1 MRGAAPVDEDQRTR
15 RASVMSLVRDLV
27 AALGANDDPLLGLFG
42 AFAYDLVFQIE
53 DLVQKRARES
63 DQRDIVLYVPDRLL
77 AYDRATGRGVVLS
90 YDFAWKGKSTEGLPR
105 ETAESVYAKTPRQGF
120 ADHAPGEYQATVE
133 TARAA
138 FARGDLFEAVPG
150 QLFAE
155 PCERSPAEVFQR
167 LCRINPSPYGALMN
181 LGDGEFLV
189 SASPEM
195 FVRSDGRR
203 VETCPISGTIARG
216 VDAIGDAEQIRQLL
230 NSEKDEFELNMC
242 TDVDRN
248 DKARVCVPGTIKV
261 LARRQI
267 ETYSKLFHTVD
278 HVEGMLRPGFDSLDA
293 FLTHAWAVTVT
304 GAPKLWAMQF
314 VEDHE
319 RSSRRWYAGAIG
331 AVNFDG
337 SINTGLTIRTIRMKD
352 GLAEVRVGATCLF
365 DSDPAAEDRECQVKA
380 AALFQALRGDPPK
393 PLSAFAPDATGS
405 GKRVL
410 LIDHDD
416 SFVHMLA
423 DYFRQVGAT
432 VTVVRHVHAL
442 ADAEA
447 ARATICWCCRRGRAG
462 RRISAI
468 AKTIDAALDKKL
480 PIFGVCLGV
489 QAIGEYFGG
498 QLGQLGQPAHGRPS
512 RVQVRGGRLMQN
524 LPNEIVIGRYHSL
537 YVERDSMPE
546 VLTVTASTEDGVAM
560 AIEHKTLAGRRRAVS
575 PGIADVARR
584 RSRPAH
590 RGERVPAWRTDQL
603 MIANRDP
610 KEIPM
615 TFEHDLKAAVRTIPD
630 YPKPGILFR
639 DITTLLGDARAFRRA
654 VDELVQPWAGNK
666 IDKVAGIEARGFILG
681 GAVAHQVS
689 AGFVPIRK
697 KGKLPHT
704 TVRIAYSLEYGLD
717 EMEMHAD
724 AIHPGERVILVDDL
738 IATGGTAEGAVK
750 LMRQIGANVVAACF
764 IIDLPDL
771 GGAAKLRAMDVPVR
785 TLMAFDGH

>member
-1 MRGAAPVDEDQRTR
+1 MNRTAFSLPARSQYRTHGGLEVSRSVEQFTGGASRLDDLIDLLDRRRGVVLSSGTTVPGRYESFDLGFSDPPLRLETTGPAFSLEALNARGEVLIAFLSDTLREPCVVITERNATRLAGHIVRGAAPVDEDQRTR

-27 AALGANDDPLLGLFG
+27 AALGANDDPLLGMFG

-53 DLVQKRARES
+53 DLVPKRAREN

-90 YDFAWKGKSTEGLPR
+90 YDFSWKGKSSEGLPR
-105 ETAESVYAKTPRQGF
+105 ETPESGYAKTPRQGF
-120 ADHAPGEYQATVE
+120 SDHGPGEYQATVE

-189 SASPEM
+189 AASPEM

-278 HVEGMLRPGFDSLDA
+278 HVEGILRPGFDSLDA

-314 VEDHE
+314 VEDNE

-432 VTVVRHVHAL
+432 VTVVRHVHAQEML
-442 ADAEA
+442 KQDGWDLLVLSPGPGRPEDFAIS
-447 ARATICWCCRRGRAG
+447 RTIG
-462 RRISAI
+462 
-468 AKTIDAALDKKL
+468 AALDKNL

-512 RVQVRGGRLMQN
+512 RIQVRGGRLMQN

-537 YVERDSMPE
+537 YVERDSMPD
-546 VLTVTASTEDGVAM
+546 VLNVTASTEDGVAM
-560 AIEHKTLAGRRRAVS
+560 AIEHKTLPVGGVQFHPES
-575 PGIADVARR
+575 LMSLG
-584 RSRPAH
+584 
-590 RGERVPAWRTDQL
+590 GEVGLRIVE
-603 MIANRDP
+603 N
-610 KEIPM
+610 
-615 TFEHDLKAAVRTIPD
+615 
-630 YPKPGILFR
+630 
-639 DITTLLGDARAFRRA
+639 AFR
-654 VDELVQPWAGNK
+654 
-666 IDKVAGIEARGFILG
+666 LG
-681 GAVAHQVS
+681 VGMS
-689 AGFVPIRK
+689 
-697 KGKLPHT
+697 
-704 TVRIAYSLEYGLD
+704 
-717 EMEMHAD
+717 
-724 AIHPGERVILVDDL
+724 
-738 IATGGTAEGAVK
+738 
-750 LMRQIGANVVAACF
+750 
-764 IIDLPDL
+764 
-771 GGAAKLRAMDVPVR
+771 
-785 TLMAFDGH
+785 

>member
-1 MRGAAPVDEDQRTR
+1 MNRTVFALPARSDYVTRAGLAITRAAEQFTGGANRLDDLISLLDRRRGVVLSSGTTVPGRYESFDLGFSDPPLKLETTGVNFKLEALNERGQVLIAFLGDVLREPCVVISEKTATRLAGRIIRGDAPIEEDQRTR

-27 AALGANDDPLLGLFG
+27 AAFSANDDGLLGLFG

-53 DLVQKRARES
+53 DLVQKRPREA

-77 AYDRATGRGVVLS
+77 AYDRATGRGVVLT

-105 ETAESVYAKTPRQGF
+105 ETADSPYLKTPRQGF

-155 PCERSPAEVFQR
+155 PCDRSPAEVFQR
-167 LCRINPSPYGALMN
+167 LCVINPSPYGALMN
-181 LGDGEFLV
+181 LGEGEFLV

-216 VDAIGDAEQIRQLL
+216 RDAIGDAEQIRQLL

-278 HVEGMLRPGFDSLDA
+278 HVEGMLRPGFDALDA

-319 RSSRRWYAGAIG
+319 RSPRRWYAGAIG

-393 PLSAFAPDATGS
+393 PLSTFAPDATGS
-405 GKRVL
+405 GKQVL

-423 DYFRQVGAT
+423 DYFRQVGAS
-432 VTVVRHVHAL
+432 VTVVRYVHAL
-442 ADAEA
+442 DMLKQ
-447 ARATICWCCRRGRAG
+447 RTWDLLVLSPGPGRPEDF
-462 RRISAI
+462 AI
-468 AKTIDAALDKKL
+468 KKTIDAALEKKL
-480 PIFGVCLGV
+480 PVFGVCLGV

-498 QLGQLGQPAHGRPS
+498 ELGQLTHPAHGRPS
-512 RVQVRGGRLMQN
+512 RVQVRGGRLMRN

-537 YVERDSMPE
+537 FVERDSMPE
-546 VLTVTASTEDGVAM
+546 VLSVTASTEDGVAM
-560 AIEHKTLAGRRRAVS
+560 ALEHKTLPVAGVQFHPES
-575 PGIADVARR
+575 LM
-584 RSRPAH
+584 SLS
-590 RGERVPAWRTDQL
+590 GEVG
-603 MIANRDP
+603 
-610 KEIPM
+610 
-615 TFEHDLKAAVRTIPD
+615 LKIVEN
-630 YPKPGILFR
+630 
-639 DITTLLGDARAFRRA
+639 AFRLGA
-654 VDELVQPWAGNK
+654 
-666 IDKVAGIEARGFILG
+666 EA
-681 GAVAHQVS
+681 
-689 AGFVPIRK
+689 
-697 KGKLPHT
+697 
-704 TVRIAYSLEYGLD
+704 
-717 EMEMHAD
+717 
-724 AIHPGERVILVDDL
+724 
-738 IATGGTAEGAVK
+738 
-750 LMRQIGANVVAACF
+750 N
-764 IIDLPDL
+764 
-771 GGAAKLRAMDVPVR
+771 
-785 TLMAFDGH
+785 

>member
-1 MRGAAPVDEDQRTR
+1 MNRTVFALPAKSDYVTRGGLAITRVAEQFTGGANRLDDLVSLLDRRRGVVLSSGTTVPGRYESFDLGFSDPPLKLETTGVNFKLEALNARGEVLIAFLTDVLREPCVVISEKTSTRLAGHIIRGEAPVEEDQRTR

-27 AALGANDDPLLGLFG
+27 AAFSANDDGLLGLFG

-53 DLVQKRARES
+53 DLVQKRPREQ

-90 YDFAWKGKSTEGLPR
+90 YDFAWEGQSTEGLPR
-105 ETAESVYAKTPRQGF
+105 ETAESPYLKTQRQGF

-155 PCERSPAEVFQR
+155 PCDRSPAEVFQR
-167 LCRINPSPYGALMN
+167 LCVINPSPYGALMN
-181 LGDGEFLV
+181 LGEGEFLV

-216 VDAIGDAEQIRQLL
+216 LDAIGDAEQIRQLL

-278 HVEGMLRPGFDSLDA
+278 HVEGMLRPGFDALDA

-319 RSSRRWYAGAIG
+319 RSPRRWYAGAIG

-365 DSDPAAEDRECQVKA
+365 DSDPAAEDRECQIKA

-423 DYFRQVGAT
+423 DYFRQVGAS
-432 VTVVRHVHAL
+432 VTVVRYVHAL
-442 ADAEA
+442 DMLKQK
-447 ARATICWCCRRGRAG
+447 RWDLLVLSPGPGRPEDFG
-462 RRISAI
+462 IK
-468 AKTIDAALDKKL
+468 KTIDAALVNKL
-480 PIFGVCLGV
+480 PVFGVCLGL

-498 QLGQLGQPAHGRPS
+498 ELGQLTHPAHGRPS
-512 RVQVRGGRLMQN
+512 RVQVRGGRLMHN

-537 YVERDSMPE
+537 FVERDSMPD
-546 VLTVTASTEDGVAM
+546 VLRVTASTEDGVAM
-560 AIEHKTLAGRRRAVS
+560 ALEHKTLPVAGVQFHPES
-575 PGIADVARR
+575 
-584 RSRPAH
+584 
-590 RGERVPAWRTDQL
+590 L
-603 MIANRDP
+603 MS
-610 KEIPM
+610 
-615 TFEHDLKAAVRTIPD
+615 
-630 YPKPGILFR
+630 
-639 DITTLLGDARAFRRA
+639 LGNEVGLRIVENAFR
-654 VDELVQPWAGNK
+654 
-666 IDKVAGIEARGFILG
+666 
-681 GAVAHQVS
+681 
-689 AGFVPIRK
+689 
-697 KGKLPHT
+697 
-704 TVRIAYSLEYGLD
+704 LD
-717 EMEMHAD
+717 A
-724 AIHPGERVILVDDL
+724 
-738 IATGGTAEGAVK
+738 
-750 LMRQIGANVVAACF
+750 GAN
-764 IIDLPDL
+764 
-771 GGAAKLRAMDVPVR
+771 
-785 TLMAFDGH
+785 

>member
-1 MRGAAPVDEDQRTR
+1 MNRTVFSLPERTDYRTRAGLVVTRLAEQFSGGATRLDALIELLDRRRGVVLSSGTTVPGRYESFDLGFADPPLVLETRGIDFTLSALNPRGEVLIVFLGDNLRDHNVVFTEKTAARLSGHIIRGAAPVEEDQRTR
-15 RASVMSLVRDLV
+15 RASVMSLVRDLI
-27 AALGANDDPLLGLFG
+27 AGFGANDDPLLGLFG

-53 DLVQKRARES
+53 DLVQKRPREA
-63 DQRDIVLYVPDRLL
+63 DQRDIVLYVPDQLL

-90 YDFAWKGKSTEGLPR
+90 YDFAWNGKSTAGLPR
-105 ETAESVYAKTPRQGF
+105 DTAESVYAKTPRQGF

-133 TARAA
+133 IARAA

-150 QLFAE
+150 QLFGE

-216 VDAIGDAEQIRQLL
+216 TDAIGDAEQIRQLL

-278 HVEGMLRPGFDSLDA
+278 HVEGMLRPGFDALDA

-319 RSSRRWYAGAIG
+319 RSPRRWYAGAIG
-331 AVNFDG
+331 CVNFDG

-365 DSDPAAEDRECQVKA
+365 DSDAAAEDRECQVKA

-393 PLSAFAPDATGS
+393 PLSSTAPDATGS
-405 GKRVL
+405 GKQVL

-423 DYFRQVGAT
+423 DYFRQVGAS

-442 ADAEA
+442 DMLKQRKWDLLVLSPGPGRPEDFKIAS
-447 ARATICWCCRRGRAG
+447 TIEV
-462 RRISAI
+462 AI
-468 AKTIDAALDKKL
+468 AKKL

-498 QLGQLGQPAHGRPS
+498 ELGQLSQPAHGRPS
-512 RVQVRGGRLMQN
+512 RVQVRGGRLMRS

-537 YVERDSMPE
+537 YVARESMPE

-560 AIEHKTLAGRRRAVS
+560 AIEHNSLPVGGVQFHPES
-575 PGIADVARR
+575 LMSLG
-584 RSRPAH
+584 
-590 RGERVPAWRTDQL
+590 GEVGLRIVE
-603 MIANRDP
+603 N
-610 KEIPM
+610 
-615 TFEHDLKAAVRTIPD
+615 
-630 YPKPGILFR
+630 
-639 DITTLLGDARAFRRA
+639 AFR
-654 VDELVQPWAGNK
+654 L
-666 IDKVAGIEARGFILG
+666 
-681 GAVAHQVS
+681 
-689 AGFVPIRK
+689 
-697 KGKLPHT
+697 
-704 TVRIAYSLEYGLD
+704 
-717 EMEMHAD
+717 
-724 AIHPGERVILVDDL
+724 
-738 IATGGTAEGAVK
+738 AEP
-750 LMRQIGANVVAACF
+750 MN
-764 IIDLPDL
+764 
-771 GGAAKLRAMDVPVR
+771 
-785 TLMAFDGH
+785 

>member
-1 MRGAAPVDEDQRTR
+1 MNRTVFALPARSDYVTRAGLAITRVAEQFTGGASRLDDLISLLDRRRGVVLSSGPTVPGRYESFDLGFSDPPLKLETVGVNFKLEALNGRGQVLIAFLGDILREPCVVISEKTVSHLSGHIVRGDAPVEEDQRTR
-15 RASVMSLVRDLV
+15 RASVMALVRDIV
-27 AALGANDDPLLGLFG
+27 AAFSANDDGLLGLFG

-53 DLVQKRARES
+53 DLVQKRAREQ

-90 YDFAWKGKSTEGLPR
+90 YDFAWKDKSTGGLPR
-105 ETAESVYAKTPRQGF
+105 ETAESPYLKTPRQGF

-155 PCERSPAEVFQR
+155 PCDRSPAEVFQR
-167 LCRINPSPYGALMN
+167 LCVINPSPYGALMN
-181 LGDGEFLV
+181 LGEGEFLV

-216 VDAIGDAEQIRQLL
+216 TDAIGDAEQIRQLL

-242 TDVDRN
+242 TDVDRY
-248 DKARVCVPGTIKV
+248 DKARVCVRGTIKV

-278 HVEGMLRPGFDSLDA
+278 HVEGMLRPGFDALDA

-319 RSSRRWYAGAIG
+319 RSPRRWYAGAIG

-337 SINTGLTIRTIRMKD
+337 RINTGLTIRTIRMKD

-393 PLSAFAPDATGS
+393 PLSTFAPDATGS
-405 GKRVL
+405 GKQVL

-423 DYFRQVGAT
+423 DYFRQVGAD

-442 ADAEA
+442 DMLKQK
-447 ARATICWCCRRGRAG
+447 TWDLLVLSPGPGRPEDF
-462 RRISAI
+462 AI
-468 AKTIDAALDKKL
+468 KKTIDAALEKKL
-480 PIFGVCLGV
+480 PVFGVCLGV

-498 QLGQLGQPAHGRPS
+498 ELGQLTHPAHGRPS
-512 RVQVRGGRLMQN
+512 RVQVRGGRLMRN

-537 YVERDSMPE
+537 YVERGSMPE
-546 VLTVTASTEDGVAM
+546 VLSVTASTEDGVAM
-560 AIEHKTLAGRRRAVS
+560 ALEHKTLPVAGVQFHPES
-575 PGIADVARR
+575 
-584 RSRPAH
+584 
-590 RGERVPAWRTDQL
+590 L
-603 MIANRDP
+603 MSLGNEVGLRIVENA
-610 KEIPM
+610 
-615 TFEHDLKAAVRTIPD
+615 
-630 YPKPGILFR
+630 FR
-639 DITTLLGDARAFRRA
+639 LDAR
-654 VDELVQPWAGNK
+654 VD
-666 IDKVAGIEARGFILG
+666 
-681 GAVAHQVS
+681 
-689 AGFVPIRK
+689 
-697 KGKLPHT
+697 
-704 TVRIAYSLEYGLD
+704 
-717 EMEMHAD
+717 
-724 AIHPGERVILVDDL
+724 
-738 IATGGTAEGAVK
+738 
-750 LMRQIGANVVAACF
+750 
-764 IIDLPDL
+764 
-771 GGAAKLRAMDVPVR
+771 
-785 TLMAFDGH
+785 

>member
-1 MRGAAPVDEDQRTR
+1 MNRTVFALPARSDYVTRAGLAITRVAEQFTGGANRLDDLINLLDRRRGVVLSSGTTVPGRYESFDLGFSDPPLKLETVGVNFKLEALNARGEVLIAFLGDVLREPCVVISERTASRLAGHIIRGDAPVEEDQRTR

-27 AALGANDDPLLGLFG
+27 AAFSASDDGLLGLFG

-53 DLVQKRARES
+53 DLVQKRPREA
-63 DQRDIVLYVPDRLL
+63 DQRDIVLYIPDRLL

-90 YDFAWKGKSTEGLPR
+90 YDFAWKGKSTEGVPR
-105 ETAESVYAKTPRQGF
+105 ETADSPYLKTPRQGF

-155 PCERSPAEVFQR
+155 PCDRSPAEVFQR
-167 LCRINPSPYGALMN
+167 LCVINPSPYGALMN
-181 LGDGEFLV
+181 L
-189 SASPEM
+189 
-195 FVRSDGRR
+195 RR

-216 VDAIGDAEQIRQLL
+216 LDAIGDAEQIRQLL

-278 HVEGMLRPGFDSLDA
+278 HVEGMLRPGFDALDA

-319 RSSRRWYAGAIG
+319 RSPRRWYAGAIG

-393 PLSAFAPDATGS
+393 PLSTFAPDATGS
-405 GKRVL
+405 GKQVL

-423 DYFRQVGAT
+423 DYFRQVGAS
-432 VTVVRHVHAL
+432 VTVVRYVHAL
-442 ADAEA
+442 DMLKQK
-447 ARATICWCCRRGRAG
+447 RWDLLVLSPGPGRPEDFGIKA
-462 RRISAI
+462 
-468 AKTIDAALDKKL
+468 TIDAALERKL
-480 PIFGVCLGV
+480 PVFGVCLGV

-498 QLGQLGQPAHGRPS
+498 ELGQLTHPAHGRPS
-512 RVQVRGGRLMQN
+512 RVQVRGGRLMRN

-546 VLTVTASTEDGVAM
+546 VLSVTASTEDGVAM
-560 AIEHKTLAGRRRAVS
+560 ALEHKTLPVAGVQFHPES
-575 PGIADVARR
+575 LMSLG
-584 RSRPAH
+584 
-590 RGERVPAWRTDQL
+590 GEVGLRIVE
-603 MIANRDP
+603 N
-610 KEIPM
+610 
-615 TFEHDLKAAVRTIPD
+615 
-630 YPKPGILFR
+630 
-639 DITTLLGDARAFRRA
+639 AFR
-654 VDELVQPWAGNK
+654 
-666 IDKVAGIEARGFILG
+666 
-681 GAVAHQVS
+681 
-689 AGFVPIRK
+689 
-697 KGKLPHT
+697 
-704 TVRIAYSLEYGLD
+704 LD
-717 EMEMHAD
+717 A
-724 AIHPGERVILVDDL
+724 
-738 IATGGTAEGAVK
+738 
-750 LMRQIGANVVAACF
+750 
-764 IIDLPDL
+764 
-771 GGAAKLRAMDVPVR
+771 PVN
-785 TLMAFDGH
+785 

>member
-1 MRGAAPVDEDQRTR
+1 MNRTAFSLPARSLYRTHGGLEVSRAVEKSPGDANRLDDLMALLDRRRGVVLSSGTTVPGRYESFDLGFSDPPLRLETTGPDFSLEALNARGEVLIAFLGDVLREPCVVISEKNATRLAGHIVRGAAPVDEDQRTR

-53 DLVQKRARES
+53 DLVQKRAREA

-90 YDFAWKGKSTEGLPR
+90 YDFAWKDKSSEGLPR
-105 ETAESVYAKTPRQGF
+105 DTAESVYAKTPGQELS
-120 ADHAPGEYQATVE
+120 DHAPGEYQATVE

-138 FARGDLFEAVPG
+138 FARTALLEGVGG
-150 QLFAE
+150 QLLAQ

-167 LCRINPSPYGALMN
+167 LCLINPSPYGALMN

-230 NSEKDEFELNMC
+230 NSQKDEFELNMC

-278 HVEGMLRPGFDSLDA
+278 HVEGVLRPGFDSLDA

-314 VEDHE
+314 VEDNE
-319 RSSRRWYAGAIG
+319 RSSRRRWYAGAIG
-331 AVNFDG
+331 CVNFDG

-365 DSDPAAEDRECQVKA
+365 DSDPAAGDRECQVKA

-405 GKRVL
+405 GKQVL

-423 DYFRQVGAT
+423 DYFRQVGAN

-442 ADAEA
+442 EMLRQKRWDLLVLSPGP
-447 ARATICWCCRRGRAG
+447 GRPEDFA
-462 RRISAI
+462 IS
-468 AKTIDAALDKKL
+468 KTIGAALEKKL

-498 QLGQLGQPAHGRPS
+498 HLGQLGQPAHGRPS
-512 RVQVRGGRLMQN
+512 QVQVRGGRLMQN

-537 YVERDSMPE
+537 FVERDSMPD
-546 VLTVTASTEDGVAM
+546 VLSVTASTEDGVAM
-560 AIEHKTLAGRRRAVS
+560 AIEHKTLPIGGVQFHPES
-575 PGIADVARR
+575 LMSLG
-584 RSRPAH
+584 
-590 RGERVPAWRTDQL
+590 GEVGLRIVE
-603 MIANRDP
+603 N
-610 KEIPM
+610 
-615 TFEHDLKAAVRTIPD
+615 
-630 YPKPGILFR
+630 
-639 DITTLLGDARAFRRA
+639 AFR
-654 VDELVQPWAGNK
+654 
-666 IDKVAGIEARGFILG
+666 LG
-681 GAVAHQVS
+681 V
-689 AGFVPIRK
+689 
-697 KGKLPHT
+697 
-704 TVRIAYSLEYGLD
+704 
-717 EMEMHAD
+717 
-724 AIHPGERVILVDDL
+724 
-738 IATGGTAEGAVK
+738 
-750 LMRQIGANVVAACF
+750 
-764 IIDLPDL
+764 
-771 GGAAKLRAMDVPVR
+771 
-785 TLMAFDGH
+785 AFD

>member
-1 MRGAAPVDEDQRTR
+1 MNRTAFSLPAHSEYRTRGGLAVTRSVEQFTGGANRLDDLIDLLDRRRGVVLSSGTTVPGRYESFDLGFSDPPLVLETAGSNFSLQALNARGEVLIAFLGDALREPCVVISEKTTTRLAGHIARGAAPVDEDQRTR

-27 AALGANDDPLLGLFG
+27 AALGANDDPMLGLFG

-53 DLVQKRARES
+53 DLVQKRPREN
-63 DQRDIVLYVPDRLL
+63 DQRDIVLYLPDRLL

-90 YDFAWKGKSTEGLPR
+90 SDFAWTGKSTEGLPR
-105 ETAESVYAKTPRQGF
+105 ETAESPYLKTGRQGF

-155 PCERSPAEVFQR
+155 PCDRSPAEVLQR
-167 LCRINPSPYGALMN
+167 LCIINPCPDAALTD
-181 LGDGEFLV
+181 LGEGEFLV
-189 SASPEM
+189 SGSPEM

-314 VEDHE
+314 VEDNE

-331 AVNFDG
+331 CVNFDG

-352 GLAEVRVGATCLF
+352 CLAEVRVGATCLF
-365 DSDPAAEDRECQVKA
+365 DSDPAAEDRACPVKG
-380 AALFQALRGDPPK
+380 AALFQALRGDPPT
-393 PLSAFAPDATGS
+393 PLSSIAPDASGS

-423 DYFRQVGAT
+423 DYFRQVGAA
-432 VTVVRHVHAL
+432 VTVVRYVHAQQML
-442 ADAEA
+442 ASREYDLLVLSPGP
-447 ARATICWCCRRGRAG
+447 GRPEDF
-462 RRISAI
+462 AI
-468 AKTIDAALDKKL
+468 AKTIDTALSKKL
-480 PIFGVCLGV
+480 PVFGVCLGV

-537 YVERDSMPE
+537 YVERDSMPD
-546 VLTVTASTEDGVAM
+546 VL
-560 AIEHKTLAGRRRAVS
+560 AVS
-575 PGIADVARR
+575 PR
-584 RSRPAH
+584 
-590 RGERVPAWRTDQL
+590 
-603 MIANRDP
+603 
-610 KEIPM
+610 
-615 TFEHDLKAAVRTIPD
+615 
-630 YPKPGILFR
+630 
-639 DITTLLGDARAFRRA
+639 
-654 VDELVQPWAGNK
+654 
-666 IDKVAGIEARGFILG
+666 
-681 GAVAHQVS
+681 
-689 AGFVPIRK
+689 
-697 KGKLPHT
+697 
-704 TVRIAYSLEYGLD
+704 
-717 EMEMHAD
+717 
-724 AIHPGERVILVDDL
+724 
-738 IATGGTAEGAVK
+738 
-750 LMRQIGANVVAACF
+750 
-764 IIDLPDL
+764 
-771 GGAAKLRAMDVPVR
+771 
-785 TLMAFDGH
+785 

>member
-1 MRGAAPVDEDQRTR
+1 MNRTVFSLPAHSEYRTRGGLAVSRSVEQFSGGANRLDDLIDLLDRRRGVVLSSGTTVPGRYESFDLGFSDPPLVLETAGANFSLRALNARGEVLIAFLGDVLHEPCVVITERKPNLLAGHIIRGAAPVDEDQRTR

-77 AYDRATGRGVVLS
+77 AYDRATSRGVVLT
-90 YDFAWKGKSTEGLPR
+90 YDFAWKGKSTACLPH
-105 ETAESVYAKTPRQGF
+105 ETAESPYLKTPRQGF

-155 PCERSPAEVFQR
+155 PCDRSPAEVFQR
-167 LCRINPSPYGALMN
+167 LCVLNPSPYGALMN

-230 NSEKDEFELNMC
+230 NSQKDEFELNMC

-319 RSSRRWYAGAIG
+319 RSPRRWYAGAIG
-331 AVNFDG
+331 CVNFDG
-337 SINTGLTIRTIRMKD
+337 SINTGLTIRTIRMKE

-365 DSDPAAEDRECQVKA
+365 DSNPDAEDRECHVKA

-393 PLSAFAPDATGS
+393 PLSTFAPDATGS
-405 GKRVL
+405 GRKVL
-410 LIDHDD
+410 LIDHED
-416 SFVHMLA
+416 SFVHMLG
-423 DYFRQVGAT
+423 DYFRQVGAE
-432 VTVVRHVHAL
+432 VTVVRYVHAL
-442 ADAEA
+442 NLLKQKRWDLLVLSPGPGRPEDFNID
-447 ARATICWCCRRGRAG
+447 RTIAL
-462 RRISAI
+462 AI
-468 AKTIDAALDKKL
+468 KKKL
-480 PIFGVCLGV
+480 PVFGVCLGG
-489 QAIGEYFGG
+489 QATGEYF
-498 QLGQLGQPAHGRPS
+498 
-512 RVQVRGGRLMQN
+512 RV
-524 LPNEIVIGRYHSL
+524 
-537 YVERDSMPE
+537 
-546 VLTVTASTEDGVAM
+546 
-560 AIEHKTLAGRRRAVS
+560 
-575 PGIADVARR
+575 
-584 RSRPAH
+584 
-590 RGERVPAWRTDQL
+590 
-603 MIANRDP
+603 
-610 KEIPM
+610 
-615 TFEHDLKAAVRTIPD
+615 
-630 YPKPGILFR
+630 
-639 DITTLLGDARAFRRA
+639 
-654 VDELVQPWAGNK
+654 
-666 IDKVAGIEARGFILG
+666 
-681 GAVAHQVS
+681 
-689 AGFVPIRK
+689 
-697 KGKLPHT
+697 
-704 TVRIAYSLEYGLD
+704 
-717 EMEMHAD
+717 
-724 AIHPGERVILVDDL
+724 
-738 IATGGTAEGAVK
+738 
-750 LMRQIGANVVAACF
+750 
-764 IIDLPDL
+764 
-771 GGAAKLRAMDVPVR
+771 
-785 TLMAFDGH
+785 

>member
-1 MRGAAPVDEDQRTR
+1 MNRTVFSLPARSEYRTRGGLSVLRSVEQFTGGANRLDDLIELLDSRRGVVLSSGTTVPGRYESFDLGFSDPPLRLETTGFDFSLQALNSRGEVLIGFLGDSLREPCVVATKKPASRLAGHILRGAARVEEDQPPR

-27 AALGANDDPLLGLFG
+27 TAFSANDDPLLGLFG

-53 DLVQKRARES
+53 DLVPKRAREQ

-90 YDFAWKGKSTEGLPR
+90 YDFAWQGKSTEALPR
-105 ETAESVYAKTPRQGF
+105 ETPESVYARTPRQGF
-120 ADHAPGEYQATVE
+120 SDHAPGEYQATVE

-189 SASPEM
+189 AASPEM
-195 FVRSDGRR
+195 FVRSDGRPGQNR
-203 VETCPISGTIARG
+203 PISGTIARG
-216 VDAIGDAEQIRQLL
+216 SDAIGDAEQIRQLL

-248 DKARVCVPGTIKV
+248 DKARICVPGTIKV

-278 HVEGMLRPGFDSLDA
+278 HVEGILRPGFDSLDA

-393 PLSAFAPDATGS
+393 PLSTFAPDATGS
-405 GKRVL
+405 GKQVL

-423 DYFRQVGAT
+423 DYFRQVGANI
-432 VTVVRHVHAL
+432 TVVRHVHAL
-442 ADAEA
+442 EMLKQRNWDLLVLSPGP
-447 ARATICWCCRRGRAG
+447 GRPEDFG
-462 RRISAI
+462 I
-468 AKTIDAALDKKL
+468 AKTIGAALEKKL

-498 QLGQLGQPAHGRPS
+498 QLGQLTQPAHGRPS
-512 RVQVRGGRLMQN
+512 HVQVQGGRLMQN
-524 LPNEIVIGRYHSL
+524 LPDEIVIGRYHSL
-537 YVERDSMPE
+537 FVERDSMPD
-546 VLTVTASTEDGVAM
+546 VLSVTASTEDGVAM
-560 AIEHKTLAGRRRAVS
+560 AIEHKTLPVGGVQFHPES
-575 PGIADVARR
+575 LM
-584 RSRPAH
+584 SLS
-590 RGERVPAWRTDQL
+590 GEVGLRIWENA
-603 MIANRDP
+603 
-610 KEIPM
+610 
-615 TFEHDLKAAVRTIPD
+615 
-630 YPKPGILFR
+630 FR
-639 DITTLLGDARAFRRA
+639 LGMPVDLGD
-654 VDELVQPWAGNK
+654 
-666 IDKVAGIEARGFILG
+666 
-681 GAVAHQVS
+681 
-689 AGFVPIRK
+689 
-697 KGKLPHT
+697 
-704 TVRIAYSLEYGLD
+704 
-717 EMEMHAD
+717 
-724 AIHPGERVILVDDL
+724 
-738 IATGGTAEGAVK
+738 
-750 LMRQIGANVVAACF
+750 
-764 IIDLPDL
+764 
-771 GGAAKLRAMDVPVR
+771 
-785 TLMAFDGH
+785 

>member
-1 MRGAAPVDEDQRTR
+1 MNRTVFSLPERSEYRTRGGLAVTRMVEHFSGGASRLDALIDLLDRRRGVVLSSGTTVPGRYESFDLGFADPPLALETRGVNFTITALNARGQVLVAFLGQALRERCVVVTETSAARLIGHIVRGPAPVDEDQRTR
-15 RASVMSLVRDLV
+15 RASVMSLVRELV
-27 AALGANDDPLLGLFG
+27 ANFGASEDPLLGLFG
-42 AFAYDLVFQIE
+42 VFAYDLVFQIE
-53 DLVQKRARES
+53 DLVQKRPREA

-77 AYDRATGRGVVLS
+77 AYDRATAQGAVLS
-90 YDFAWKGKSTEGLPR
+90 YDFALDGQSTAGLPR
-105 ETAESVYAKTPRQGF
+105 ETLQSSYANMPRQGF

-133 TARAA
+133 LARAA

-150 QLFAE
+150 QLFGE
-155 PCERSPAEVFQR
+155 PCERTPSEVFQR

-181 LGDGEFLV
+181 LGEGEFLV

-216 VDAIGDAEQIRQLL
+216 TDAIGDAEQIRQLL

-248 DKARVCVPGTIKV
+248 DKARVCVPGSIKV

-319 RSSRRWYAGAIG
+319 RSPRRWYAGAIG
-331 AVNFDG
+331 CVNFDG

-393 PLSAFAPDATGS
+393 PLSSTAPDATGS

-423 DYFRQVGAT
+423 DYFRQVGAA
-432 VTVVRHVHAL
+432 VTVVRYVHAL
-442 ADAEA
+442 DMLND
-447 ARATICWCCRRGRAG
+447 RKWDLVVLSPGPGRPEDFK
-462 RRISAI
+462 ISS
-468 AKTIDAALDKKL
+468 TIDVAIEKKL
-480 PIFGVCLGV
+480 PVFGVCLGL

-498 QLGQLGQPAHGRPS
+498 QLGQLAQPAHGRPS
-512 RVQVRGGRLMQN
+512 RIQVRGGRLMQS

-537 YVERDSMPE
+537 YVERDSMPG
-546 VLTVTASTEDGVAM
+546 VLSVTASTEDGVPM
-560 AIEHKTLAGRRRAVS
+560 AIEHKSLPVAGVQFHPES
-575 PGIADVARR
+575 LM
-584 RSRPAH
+584 SLS
-590 RGERVPAWRTDQL
+590 GEVGLRIVE
-603 MIANRDP
+603 N
-610 KEIPM
+610 
-615 TFEHDLKAAVRTIPD
+615 
-630 YPKPGILFR
+630 
-639 DITTLLGDARAFRRA
+639 AFR
-654 VDELVQPWAGNK
+654 LK
-666 IDKVAGIEARGFILG
+666 EAM
-681 GAVAHQVS
+681 
-689 AGFVPIRK
+689 
-697 KGKLPHT
+697 T
-704 TVRIAYSLEYGLD
+704 
-717 EMEMHAD
+717 
-724 AIHPGERVILVDDL
+724 
-738 IATGGTAEGAVK
+738 
-750 LMRQIGANVVAACF
+750 
-764 IIDLPDL
+764 
-771 GGAAKLRAMDVPVR
+771 
-785 TLMAFDGH
+785 

>member
-1 MRGAAPVDEDQRTR
+1 MNRTVFSLPDHSEYRTRGGLAVTRVVEQFSGGANRLDELIELLDRRCGVVLSSGTTVPGRYESFDLGFADPPLQLQTNGVNFSLTALNARGEVLIAFLRDTLREPCVVIAETSADRLAGHILRGQAPVDEDQRTR
-15 RASVMSLVRDLV
+15 RASAISLVRDIV
-27 AALGANDDPLLGLFG
+27 AAFGAQDDPLLGLFG

-53 DLVQKRARES
+53 DLVERRPREA
-63 DQRDIVLYVPDRLL
+63 DQRDIVLFVPDRLL

-90 YDFAWKGKSTEGLPR
+90 YDFAWNGQSSKGLPR
-105 ETAESVYAKTPRQGF
+105 ATAESAYAKIPRQGF
-120 ADHAPGEYQATVE
+120 SDHAAGEYQATVQ

-150 QLFAE
+150 QLFGE

-203 VETCPISGTIARG
+203 IETCPISGTIARG

-230 NSEKDEFELNMC
+230 NSQKDEFELNMC

-314 VEDHE
+314 IEDHE
-319 RSSRRWYAGAIG
+319 RSPRRWYAGAIG
-331 AVNFDG
+331 VVNFDG
-337 SINTGLTIRTIRMKD
+337 GINTGLTIRTIRMKD

-393 PLSAFAPDATGS
+393 PLSALAPDATGS

-423 DYFRQVGAT
+423 DYFRQVGAN
-432 VTVVRHVHAL
+432 VTVVRYVHAAQML
-442 ADAEA
+442 GRESYDLLVLSPGPGRPEDFDIAS
-447 ARATICWCCRRGRAG
+447 TIRNALGR
-462 RRISAI
+462 
-468 AKTIDAALDKKL
+468 KL
-480 PIFGVCLGV
+480 PIFGVCLGM
-489 QAIGEYFGG
+489 QAMGEYFGG
-498 QLGQLGQPAHGRPS
+498 RLGQLQQPSHGRPS
-512 RVQVRGGRLMQN
+512 RVQVRGGRLMRN

-537 YVERDSMPE
+537 YVEGEGMPE
-546 VLTVTASTEDGVAM
+546 VLQVTASTEDGIAM
-560 AIEHKTLAGRRRAVS
+560 AIEHKTLPVGGVQFHPES
-575 PGIADVARR
+575 LMSLGGDVGLRIV
-584 RSRPAH
+584 
-590 RGERVPAWRTDQL
+590 E
-603 MIANRDP
+603 N
-610 KEIPM
+610 
-615 TFEHDLKAAVRTIPD
+615 
-630 YPKPGILFR
+630 
-639 DITTLLGDARAFRRA
+639 AFR
-654 VDELVQPWAGNK
+654 L
-666 IDKVAGIEARGFILG
+666 
-681 GAVAHQVS
+681 H
-689 AGFVPIRK
+689 
-697 KGKLPHT
+697 LP
-704 TVRIAYSLEYGLD
+704 
-717 EMEMHAD
+717 
-724 AIHPGERVILVDDL
+724 
-738 IATGGTAEGAVK
+738 
-750 LMRQIGANVVAACF
+750 
-764 IIDLPDL
+764 
-771 GGAAKLRAMDVPVR
+771 MD
-785 TLMAFDGH
+785 

>member
-1 MRGAAPVDEDQRTR
+1 
-15 RASVMSLVRDLV
+15 VMSLVRDMV
-27 AALGANDDPLLGLFG
+27 ANFAANDDGMLGLFG

-53 DLVQKRARES
+53 DLVQKRPREK
-63 DQRDIVLYVPDRLL
+63 DQRDIVLYIPDQLL
-77 AYDRATGRGVVLS
+77 AYDRATSRGAVIS
-90 YDFAWKGKSTEGLPR
+90 YDFSWKGKTTAGLSR
-105 ETAESVYAKTPRQGF
+105 ETGESVYAKTPRQGF

-133 TARAA
+133 LARAA

-150 QLFAE
+150 QLFGE

-195 FVRSDGRR
+195 FVRSDGKR

-278 HVEGMLRPGFDSLDA
+278 HVEGMLRPGFDALDA

-319 RSSRRWYAGAIG
+319 RSPRRWYAGAIG
-331 AVNFDG
+331 CVNFDG

-393 PLSAFAPDATGS
+393 PLSSTAPDATGS
-405 GKRVL
+405 GKQVL

-423 DYFRQVGAT
+423 DYFRQVGAS
-432 VTVVRHVHAL
+432 VTVVRYVHAL
-442 ADAEA
+442 DMLK
-447 ARATICWCCRRGRAG
+447 RRKWDLLVLSPGPGRPEDFG
-462 RRISAI
+462 ISG
-468 AKTIDAALDKKL
+468 TIDAALEKKL

-498 QLGQLGQPAHGRPS
+498 QLGQLSQPAHGRPS
-512 RVQVRGGRLMQN
+512 RVQIRGGRLMRS

-537 YVERDSMPE
+537 YVERGTMPE
-546 VLTVTASTEDGVAM
+546 VLDVTAATEDGVAM
-560 AIEHKTLAGRRRAVS
+560 AIEHKTLPVGGVQFHPES
-575 PGIADVARR
+575 LMSLSGDVGLRIV
-584 RSRPAH
+584 
-590 RGERVPAWRTDQL
+590 E
-603 MIANRDP
+603 N
-610 KEIPM
+610 
-615 TFEHDLKAAVRTIPD
+615 
-630 YPKPGILFR
+630 
-639 DITTLLGDARAFRRA
+639 AFR
-654 VDELVQPWAGNK
+654 
-666 IDKVAGIEARGFILG
+666 LG
-681 GAVAHQVS
+681 VS
-689 AGFVPIRK
+689 I
-697 KGKLPHT
+697 
-704 TVRIAYSLEYGLD
+704 
-717 EMEMHAD
+717 
-724 AIHPGERVILVDDL
+724 
-738 IATGGTAEGAVK
+738 
-750 LMRQIGANVVAACF
+750 N
-764 IIDLPDL
+764 
-771 GGAAKLRAMDVPVR
+771 
-785 TLMAFDGH
+785 